1 MNLGVIWIIAII
13 VFAVLEAVTYQLIS
27 TWFAIGSV
35 GGLVAYLLGF
45 DFNVQM
51 TVFLALSI
59 ITLCCLRPLSVKK
72 LKPKGLKTNTENII
86 GKEVLIT
93 ETVDNTKECGKGK
106 IGGMEWTVR
115 SDDNSVIPEKQ
126 LAVIEKIEGVKL
138 IVKPKG
144 E

>member
-51 TVFLALSI
+51 TVFLVLSI

-93 ETVDNTKECGKGK
+93 ETVDNTKECGKG
-106 IGGMEWTVR
+106 R
-115 SDDNSVIPEKQ
+115 SWN
-126 LAVIEKIEGVKL
+126 
-138 IVKPKG
+138 
-144 E
+144 

>member
-51 TVFLALSI
+51 TVFLVLSI

-93 ETVDNTKECGKGK
+93 ETVDNTKECGKGN
-106 IGGMEWTVR
+106 
-115 SDDNSVIPEKQ
+115 SDCGCSSQSV
-126 LAVIEKIEGVKL
+126 AVGVFQVFRL
-138 IVKPKG
+138 HCRAAADSSPG
-144 E
+144 STGLENP